1 MIPFIDLDKQY
12 ISIKKEIDNAIQNV
26 ISQSAYIQGPFVKT
40 FEENFSQKLGIKH
53 CIGVASGTDALTI
66 TLKALNIG
74 IGDEVITAANT
85 FIATSEAI
93 TINGAKVIFVDNDEY
108 FGINTKLIEEKI
120 NSKTKA
126 IIPVH
131 LYGQSV
137 DIIKIQEICRK
148 YNLLLIEDCAQSH
161 FATYNNQYTGTF
173 GDAAIYSFYPG
184 KNLGAYGDGGA
195 IITNQDS
202 LAHKI
207 RMYCN
212 HGSPEKHVHLIEG
225 TNSRLDGIQ
234 AAILSIK
241 MKYID
246 VWNQKR
252 FEAAA
257 KYIKNLSKCNNI
269 ILPQIRPL
277 SSHVFHLFVIRCQ
290 NREKL
295 QKYLLENN
303 IQTGIHY
310 AKALPFLDCYQHYNH
325 KTSEFPMAFKNQD
338 ELLSLP
344 IYPEISDEQ
353 IEKVCDTIMKFY
365 SL

>member
-40 FEENFSQKLGIKH
+40 FEENFSKKLGIKH
-53 CIGVASGTDALTI
+53 CIGVASGTDALAI

-93 TINGAKVIFVDNDEY
+93 TINGAKAIFVDNDEY
-108 FGINTKLIEEKI
+108 FGININLIENKI
-120 NSKTKA
+120 TPKTKA

-131 LYGQSV
+131 LYGQSA

-234 AAILSIK
+234 AAILSVK

-246 VWNQKR
+246 EWNQKR
-252 FEAAA
+252 NKAAQL
-257 KYIKNLSKCNNI
+257 YIEKLSKCKKVI
-269 ILPQIRPL
+269 TPLMRPL
-277 SSHVFHLFVIRCQ
+277 SSHIFHLFVIRCE
-290 NREKL
+290 NRDEL
-295 QKYLLENN
+295 QKHLNN
-303 IQTGIHY
+303 HGIQTGIHY
-310 AKALPFLDCYQHYNH
+310 AKALPYLDCYQHL
-325 KTSEFPMAFKNQD
+325 KCKPSDFPIAYRNQN
-338 ELLSLP
+338 EVLSLP
-344 IYPEISDEQ
+344 MFPEISDEQ
-353 IEKVCDTIMKFY
+353 INEVCDTIINFY
-365 SL
+365 S

>member
-1 MIPFIDLDKQY
+1 MIPFIDLSKQY
-12 ISIKKEIDNAIQNV
+12 ISIKKEIDDAILNV
-26 ISQSAYIQGPFVKT
+26 ISKNAYIQGPFVKS
-40 FEENFSQKLGIKH
+40 FEEDFAQKLGIKH

-74 IGDEVITAANT
+74 AGDEVITAANT

-93 TINGAKVIFVDNDEY
+93 SSNGAKVIFVDNDDF
-108 FGINTKLIEEKI
+108 FGIDTNLIENKI
-120 NSKTKA
+120 TPKTKA

-137 DIIKIQEICRK
+137 NILKIQEICQK
-148 YNLLLIEDCAQSH
+148 HNLLLIEDCAQSH
-161 FATYNNQYTGTF
+161 FAKYNNQYTGTF
-173 GDAAIYSFYPG
+173 GDAAIFSFYPG

-195 IITNQDS
+195 IITNQDA
-202 LAHKI
+202 LADKI

-212 HGSPEKHVHLIEG
+212 HGSPEKHIHLIEG
-225 TNSRLDGIQ
+225 INSRLDGIQ
-234 AAILSIK
+234 AAILSVK

-246 VWNQKR
+246 FWNQKR
-252 FEAAA
+252 FEVAS
-257 KYIKNLSKCNNI
+257 KYIEKLSKCNNVV
-269 ILPQIRPL
+269 LPKIRPL
-277 SSHVFHLFVIRCQ
+277 SSHIFHLFVIRCQ
-290 NREKL
+290 NRENL

-303 IQTGIHY
+303 IQSGIHY
-310 AKALPFLDCYQHYNH
+310 AKALPFLDCYRHLNH
-325 KTSEFPMAFKNQD
+325 KINEFPIAARNQD

-353 IEKVCDTIMKFY
+353 IEIVCDTIIKFY